1 MEDSLLDVRYIICD
15 VGGENRPTG
24 AYFITEFDLTKV
36 VIGIFVR
43 KFSMTYYCYIGQA
56 RFIDTQ
62 AVVKL
67 KGFPEI

>member
-1 MEDSLLDVRYIICD
+1 MEDRDLDRDDAMENSLLDVRYIICD

-43 KFSMTYYCYIGQA
+43 KFSDILLLYRSSTIH
-56 RFIDTQ
+56 
-62 AVVKL
+62 
-67 KGFPEI
+67 